1 MIQNFDQSD
10 RRILT
15 FPAVHP
21 CEGISPATL
30 LNSLI
35 KLAQNICNYQS
46 KLFATQRK
54 NARQIIR
61 QIGLLLLFFEEIRDC
76 GLVLSDSV
84 VLCFSELHL
93 AFQKVQF
100 LLEDC
105 TREGARLWILIKCQV
120 VATQFRVLIRAIAT
134 ALDVLPLNLIDVGD
148 EVKELVELVAKQARK
163 AKIEADPEDEWALTQ
178 VFSILDH
185 FEKGIETDSSFLKR
199 VLDCLEI
206 RNWNDVNKEI
216 KFLEEQIDFQSSDCD
231 EREVPFLSSLL
242 GLMSYCRGVIF
253 ETWNHRN
260 NDQSDARHSIEA
272 LSCIN
277 TEDFRCP
284 ISLELMTDP
293 VTVSTGQTYD
303 RSSIQRWLKA
313 GNMTCP
319 KTGERLTSTEL
330 VPNTT
335 LRKLIQQFCA
345 DIGICSSNS
354 GSRSRDIART
364 ISPGSPAAAEAMKFL
379 SRFLARRLVFG
390 SSEQKTK
397 AAYEIRL
404 LAKSNI
410 CNRSCLIDAGTILPL
425 INLLSSSLDHYTQ
438 EIAISALLKLSKH
451 ICGKKEIIES
461 GGLKPIVAVLKRG
474 LSLEAKQMAAA
485 TIFYLASVK
494 AYRKLIGETP
504 EVVPALVELIKDGT
518 TCGKKNGVVAIF
530 GLLLHSGNHQRVFA
544 SGIIPLLMDILS
556 SSDNNELIADSLAV
570 LAVIAESV
578 DGTFAILQT
587 SALSTIPRILQ
598 SSPSRAAREYCITV
612 LLSLCKNGGAE
623 AIAILAKD
631 HSVMSSLYSLLTDG
645 TSHGSSQARA
655 LIKILH
661 KFHETSSSG
670 MIASEVPCERQV
682 RVR

>member
-1 MIQNFDQSD
+1 MIQNFDQTD

-21 CEGISPATL
+21 CEAISPATL

-35 KLAQNICNYQS
+35 SLSQNIYNYQS

-54 NARQIIR
+54 NARQTIR
-61 QIGLLLLFFEEIRDC
+61 QISLLLLFFEETRDRR
-76 GLVLSDSV
+76 LALSDSA

-105 TREGARLWILIKCQV
+105 TREGAKLWILIKSQIV
-120 VATQFRVLIRAIAT
+120 STQFRALIRAIAT
-134 ALDVLPLNLIDVGD
+134 ALDVLPLSLIDVGG
-148 EVKELVELVAKQARK
+148 EVKELVELVGKQARN
-163 AKIEADPEDEWALTQ
+163 AKVEVDPEDEWALKQ

-185 FEKGIETDSSFLKR
+185 FEKGIEPDSSFIKR
-199 VLDCLEI
+199 VLDHLEI
-206 RNWNDVNKEI
+206 RNWNDCNKEI
-216 KFLEEQIDFQSSDCD
+216 KFLEEQIGFRCSDCN

-260 NDQSDARHSIEA
+260 NDKSDARHGIEA
-272 LSCIN
+272 PSCIN

-330 VPNTT
+330 VSNTT
-335 LRKLIQQFCA
+335 LRKLIQQFCTDVGNCA
-345 DIGICSSNS
+345 SNS
-354 GSRSRDIART
+354 GSQSRDIART
-364 ISPGSPAAAEAMKFL
+364 ISPGSPAAAEEMKFL

-390 SSEQKTK
+390 SREQKTK

-410 CNRSCLIDAGTILPL
+410 FNRSCLIEAGTILPL
-425 INLLSSSLDHYTQ
+425 INLLSSSFEHYAQ

-451 ICGKKEIIES
+451 TCGKKEIIES
-461 GGLKPIVAVLKRG
+461 GGLQSILAVLQRG

-504 EVVPALVELIKDGT
+504 EVVPTLVELIKDGT
-518 TCGKKNGVVAIF
+518 TSGKKNGVVAIF
-530 GLLLHSGNHQRVFA
+530 GLLLHSGNHQRVLA
-544 SGIIPLLMDILS
+544 SGTIPLLMDILS
-556 SSDNNELIADSLAV
+556 SSDNDELVADSVAV
-570 LAVIAESV
+570 LAAIAESV
-578 DGTFAILQT
+578 DGTLAILQT

-598 SSPSRAAREYCITV
+598 SSPSRAAREYCVTV
-612 LLSLCKNGGAE
+612 LLTLCKNGGAE

-631 HSVMSSLYSLLTDG
+631 HSLMSSLYSLLTDG
-645 TSHGSSQARA
+645 TPHGISKARA
-655 LIKILH
+655 LIKTLH
-661 KFHETSSSG
+661 RFHETSSSG
-670 MIASEVPCERQV
+670 RIASVTPCERPV
-682 RVR
+682 HAW

>member
-1 MIQNFDQSD
+1 MILKFDQTD

-30 LNSLI
+30 LSSLI
-35 KLAQNICNYQS
+35 DLSQNICNYQS

-54 NARQIIR
+54 NARETIR
-61 QIGLLLLFFEEIRDC
+61 QIGLLLLFFEEIRDR
-76 GLVLSDSV
+76 GLVLSDSAL
-84 VLCFSELHL
+84 LCFSELHH

-105 TREGARLWILIKCQV
+105 TREGARLWILMRCQL
-120 VATQFRVLIRAIAT
+120 VASHFRAPIRAIAT
-134 ALDVLPLNLIDVGD
+134 ALDVLPLNLIDVGG
-148 EVKELVELVAKQARK
+148 EVKELVGLIAKQARK
-163 AKIEADPEDEWALTQ
+163 GKFEPDPVDEWASKQ
-178 VFSILDH
+178 VFSVLDH
-185 FEKGIETDSSFLKR
+185 FQMGVEPDSSLMKR
-199 VLDCLEI
+199 VLDNLEI
-206 RNWNDVNKEI
+206 RNWNDCNKEI
-216 KFLEEQIDFQSSDCD
+216 KFLEEQIGFQCSDCD

-253 ETWNHRN
+253 ETWNNRN

-277 TEDFRCP
+277 REDFRCP

-303 RSSIQRWLKA
+303 RSSIERWLKA

-335 LRKLIQQFCA
+335 LRKLIQQFCVEV
-345 DIGICSSNS
+345 GICASKS
-354 GSRSRDIART
+354 GSRSRDVART

-379 SRFLARRLVFG
+379 SGFLATRLVSG

-410 CNRSCLIDAGTILPL
+410 FNRSCLIEAGTILPL
-425 INLLSSSLDHYTQ
+425 INLLSSSLDRYTQ
-438 EIAISALLKLSKH
+438 ETALSALLKLSKH
-451 ICGKKEIIES
+451 TCGKKEMIES
-461 GGLKPIVAVLKRG
+461 GGLKPILAVLKRG

-494 AYRKLIGETP
+494 SYGKLIGETP
-504 EVVPALVELIKDGT
+504 EVVPSLVELIKDGT

-530 GLLLHSGNHQRVFA
+530 GLLLHPANHQRVLA
-544 SGIIPLLMDILS
+544 SGSVPLLMDILS
-556 SSDNNELIADSLAV
+556 SSNNIELVADSLAV
-570 LAVIAESV
+570 LAIIAESV
-578 DGTFAILQT
+578 DGTLAILQT
-587 SALSTIPRILQ
+587 SALSTIPRILR
-598 SSPSRAAREYCITV
+598 SLPSRTAREYCVTV

-631 HSVMSSLYSLLTDG
+631 HNLMSSLYSLLTDG
-645 TSHGSSQARA
+645 TSHGSSKARA
-655 LIKILH
+655 LIRILH
-661 KFHETSSSG
+661 KFHGTSSSG
-670 MIASEVPCERQV
+670 MTASAVPCERPVHV
-682 RVR
+682 R